1 MASMIDT
8 LNRLLP
14 VFEAPAHLDLY
25 DIEHAAYDVQLS
37 VTTLVGLINHDQPR
51 VYLLATSDAGS
62 LFNALLAHVP
72 HEHVAHD
79 GVDILEAMLQTYRDS
94 AKGMVIYD
102 PALPDSVNVATTLA
116 GQRDAIVVSP
126 QQAAALQQKPYQLPV
141 VADLRVYHWKNRLQA
156 YRWARSN
163 LLKEASGQL
172 VAGLHPKIAGAL
184 RSYLVATRAFVY
196 WLNPLNL
203 LPDPTAGWISER
215 CLMKHIM
222 RAYPPGALHLGWF
235 INEFGGVDMTSKA
248 GLYLLPSD
256 YFYNLE
262 VWSAVRPPVRME
274 DVGGVAY
281 RVTNVEDAEGESD
294 SVAHKEG
301 ADNESGGEARAAQA
315 PHPPSTSS
323 TPAPTES
330 GAASRRGGGG
340 VDGWMGRLR
349 RPRPPIAPNTS
360 YIESGAAS
368 RRGGGGVDGW
378 MGRLRRPRPPIASNL
393 PGMGNDPASHI
404 PIYLSFT
411 ISDGDNLQYDQH
423 RMYQLWQDRARG
435 SIPLGWT
442 ISSALI
448 EAAPTLAAYY
458 RNTAT
463 HNDELVAG
471 PSGAAYMWPS
481 SWSAKR
487 LSAFLHVTGELMQ
500 RMDMRTIE
508 VLDGALSRFFPYRP
522 WQERYARLLS
532 PFGVRGILLNDS
544 YRHGGWRVVAGM
556 PVIKNLGIAKSVAQT
571 LELIKNNTPPQL
583 KGPTFLNVYVY
594 AWRMTPA
601 DIRAVM
607 QRLDGRYKVV
617 TPGQLCALIAR
628 SQEQA

>member
-8 LNRLLP
+8 HNRLLP

-37 VTTLVGLINHDQPR
+37 VTTLAGLINRDQPR

-79 GVDILEAMLQTYRDS
+79 GVDILEAVLQTYRDS

-203 LPDPTAGWISER
+203 LPDPTAGWITER

-222 RAYPPGALHLGWF
+222 RAYPPGTPHLGWF

-262 VWSAVRPPVRME
+262 VWSAVQPPARIE
-274 DVGGVAY
+274 GAGGVAY
-281 RVTNVEDAEGESD
+281 DVAYRESVEGESN
-294 SVAHKEG
+294 EG
-301 ADNESGGEARAAQA
+301 TRAAQA
-315 PHPPSTSS
+315 PSPRTSS

-330 GAASRRGGGG
+330 GAVSRRSGGGW
-340 VDGWMGRLR
+340 DGWMWRLR
-349 RPRPPIAPNTS
+349 RPRPRIAP
-360 YIESGAAS
+360 
-368 RRGGGGVDGW
+368 D
-378 MGRLRRPRPPIASNL
+378 L
-393 PGMGNDPASHI
+393 PGTMGNDPASHI

-423 RMYQLWQDRARG
+423 RMYLLWQDRARG

-448 EAAPTLAAYY
+448 EVAPVLATYY

-463 HNDELVAG
+463 QNDELLAG
-471 PSGAAYMWPS
+471 PSGAAYIWPS
-481 SWSAKR
+481 SWPAKR
-487 LSAFLHVTGELMQ
+487 LGAFLQVTGELMQ
-500 RMDMRTIE
+500 RMDLRTIE
-508 VLDGALSRFFPYRP
+508 VLDGALSRLFPYRP
-522 WQERYARLLS
+522 WQARYARSLA
-532 PFGVRGILLNDS
+532 PFGVRGILMNDS
-544 YRHGGWRVVAGM
+544 YRRGGWRIVAGV
-556 PVIKNLGIAKSVAQT
+556 PVIKNLGLAKSVAHT
-571 LELIKNNTPPQL
+571 LELIKNNTPAQAQH
-583 KGPTFLNVYVY
+583 PTFLNVYVY

-607 QRLDGRYKVV
+607 QSLDDRYKVV

-628 SQEQA
+628 PQEQA

>member
-8 LNRLLP
+8 HNRLLP

-37 VTTLVGLINHDQPR
+37 VTTLAGLINRDQPR

-79 GVDILEAMLQTYRDS
+79 GVDILEAVLQTYRDS

-203 LPDPTAGWISER
+203 VPDPSAGWITER
-215 CLMKHIM
+215 CLMKRII
-222 RAYPPGALHLGWF
+222 RAYPPGRPHLGWF
-235 INEFGGVDMTSKA
+235 AHEFAGVDMTSKA

-262 VWSAVRPPVRME
+262 VWSAVRPTSIGTYGQRQGQDGIGE
-274 DVGGVAY
+274 ESRSGRRENAS
-281 RVTNVEDAEGESD
+281 EGNQ
-294 SVAHKEG
+294 G
-301 ADNESGGEARAAQA
+301 GGEERIV
-315 PHPPSTSS
+315 PK
-323 TPAPTES
+323 
-330 GAASRRGGGG
+330 
-340 VDGWMGRLR
+340 
-349 RPRPPIAPNTS
+349 
-360 YIESGAAS
+360 
-368 RRGGGGVDGW
+368 
-378 MGRLRRPRPPIASNL
+378 
-393 PGMGNDPASHI
+393 
-404 PIYLSFT
+404 IYLSFT

-423 RMYQLWQDRARG
+423 RMYLLWQDTARG

-442 ISSALI
+442 ISTALI
-448 EAAPTLAAYY
+448 EVAP
-458 RNTAT
+458 
-463 HNDELVAG
+463 
-471 PSGAAYMWPS
+471 
-481 SWSAKR
+481 
-487 LSAFLHVTGELMQ
+487 
-500 RMDMRTIE
+500 
-508 VLDGALSRFFPYRP
+508 VL
-522 WQERYARLLS
+522 
-532 PFGVRGILLNDS
+532 
-544 YRHGGWRVVAGM
+544 
-556 PVIKNLGIAKSVAQT
+556 
-571 LELIKNNTPPQL
+571 
-583 KGPTFLNVYVY
+583 
-594 AWRMTPA
+594 
-601 DIRAVM
+601 
-607 QRLDGRYKVV
+607 
-617 TPGQLCALIAR
+617 R
-628 SQEQA
+628 S